1 MAFVLL
7 IEVEATINVLF
18 SCHFYT
24 FTVFLRVIKGIQYHQ
39 IIITL
44 YSPNSMTFPFLPFVK
59 LNVFGHTGTLLHR
72 TDKTTMQSQNFA
84 IVLNRHIY

>member
-18 SCHFYT
+18 SCHFLHFYC
-24 FTVFLRVIKGIQYHQ
+24 FSKSIKGIEYYQ

-44 YSPNSMTFPFLPFVK
+44 YPPNSIIFPCSSYVK
-59 LNVFGHTGTLLHR
+59 FNIFDHSGTLLYD
-72 TDKTTMQSQNFA
+72 TQNNHTIAKFCNS
-84 IVLNRHIY
+84 IE